1 MSLKGHFFSEIK
13 CKESCTTIQRQN
25 LENHYKKF
33 HCSSDYRDSLVAVK
47 GNVFSKD
54 SHQRSCRQHDVLK
67 KQSVGKE
74 SEKQGNLLL

>member
-1 MSLKGHFFSEIK
+1 MWDYYTTTKLRKSL
-13 CKESCTTIQRQN
+13 
-25 LENHYKKF
+25 YKKF
-33 HCSSDYRDSLVAVK
+33 NCSSDYRDSLVAVK
-47 GNVFSKD
+47 GKVFSKD